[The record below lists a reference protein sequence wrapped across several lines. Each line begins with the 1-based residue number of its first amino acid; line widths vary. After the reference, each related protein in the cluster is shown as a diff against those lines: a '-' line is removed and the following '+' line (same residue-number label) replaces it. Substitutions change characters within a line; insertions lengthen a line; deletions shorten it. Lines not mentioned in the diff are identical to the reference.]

1 MTSDPSI
8 GDIVV
13 ALAGGLTDARE
24 LLNRLD
30 GVAGD
35 GDLGLTAGRAAEALV
50 EVAPTLADLPPGEA
64 LKSIG
69 MVLARRA
76 PSTGGTLLA
85 FACLAAARVE
95 PAAEAP
101 AFAVADRLD
110 AARDEIAR
118 RGKVQPGD
126 RTMLDALAPAAAA
139 FREAAEAG
147 SGVAASLAAA
157 AAAADRGATSTM
169 DMDATTGR
177 AGWLADRARGHEDA
191 GARLIA
197 LIFAAAADAAGDDA
211 GARES

>member
-1 MTSDPSI
+1 MTSGPSI
-8 GDIVV
+8 ADVV
-13 ALAGGLTDARE
+13 LAVAGGLTDARE

-35 GDLGLTAGRAAEALV
+35 GDLGLTAGRAADALV
-50 EVAPTLADLPPGEA
+50 EVAPTLAGLSAGDA
-64 LKSIG
+64 LKAVG
-69 MVLARRA
+69 MTLARRA
-76 PSTGGTLLA
+76 PSTGGTLVA

-95 PAAEAP
+95 PAAGQTQP
-101 AFAVADRLD
+101 AQIADLLD

-118 RGKVQPGD
+118 RGKVEPGD

-139 FREAAEAG
+139 FRAAADEG
-147 SGVAASLAAA
+147 SEIGACLAAA
-157 AAAADRGATSTM
+157 AEAADRGATATI

-197 LIFAAAADAAGDDA
+197 VILAAASSAVG
-211 GARES
+211 EP